1 MGQSRP
7 LFVYFRS
14 FLIPI
19 TISIIQIEKSV
30 DGVLGIRTRG
40 RRMVGEDKT
49 TELWRHPLHSFFKT
63 KILVVGIE
71 IVVSKH
77 IEILCCTTWH
87 KIIPKFLFIIFGTCL
102 YPTAEKGIIKLLA
115 GKCAI
120 PNGGAWIAERCHT
133 RHHLSVCQAPTARLD
148 LYSPSIF
155 QTKTHSLPR
164 RYVRITSRSD
174 G

>member
-1 MGQSRP
+1 MVFFARVTFLKLFLNMGQSRP

-14 FLIPI
+14 FPIPI

-30 DGVLGIRTRG
+30 DGVLRIRTRG
-40 RRMVGEDKT
+40 RRMVGKDET

-102 YPTAEKGIIKLLA
+102 YPTAEKEIMKLLT
-115 GKCAI
+115 GKCMC
-120 PNGGAWIAERCHT
+120 NTKWG
-133 RHHLSVCQAPTARLD
+133 RLD
-148 LYSPSIF
+148 S
-155 QTKTHSLPR
+155 
-164 RYVRITSRSD
+164 
-174 G
+174 